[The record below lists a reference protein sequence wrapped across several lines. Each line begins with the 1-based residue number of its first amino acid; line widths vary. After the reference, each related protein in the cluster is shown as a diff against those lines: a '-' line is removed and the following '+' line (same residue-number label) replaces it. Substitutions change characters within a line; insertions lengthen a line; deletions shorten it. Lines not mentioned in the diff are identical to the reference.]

1 MSYPHQTSAAEA
13 LCRVYQWIV
22 WSFRQTLTPTY
33 PVGVSGVRRVDDVA
47 RSNTTK
53 DGNGVIGQREAVR
66 T

>member
-1 MSYPHQTSAAEA
+1 MTYPHQTVAEA
-13 LCRVYQWIV
+13 LSRVYQRIV
-22 WSFRQTLTPTY
+22 SFRLTLTPTY

-53 DGNGVIGQREAVR
+53 DVRGQHEAVR